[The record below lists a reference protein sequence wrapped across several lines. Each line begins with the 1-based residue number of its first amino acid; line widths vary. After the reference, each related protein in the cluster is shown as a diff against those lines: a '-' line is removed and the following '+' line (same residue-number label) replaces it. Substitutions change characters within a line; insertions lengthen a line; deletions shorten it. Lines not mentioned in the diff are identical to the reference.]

1 MLACERGEKTHKCD
15 ACGYQSNSRGNMWNH
30 KKTHCKDKLRVKS
43 VQGAQYKPVAGNRR
57 EEFGHLEEDQAAEIK
72 DVKIESV
79 ENFIVISNGRKL
91 SVLSNREGSRQLF
104 QKIKSTGLPFPVS
117 AMAAKGE
124 KLAVCSDSGELAI
137 LTFSSSGEIASEL
150 VASMVLSDGETVI
163 KPVWLSR
170 DGPSD
175 RVGLLTN
182 LSFFIFDIDVK
193 KLDPIFTFRSP
204 ENEFTDAILISK
216 TLLEKEEETP
226 EEENVWLSGIIKNL
240 KESKPG
246 TYIVM
251 DGKDGSILLVKK
263 SCGVQKVLIRNVG
276 EEMFSLSSVQQV
288 THY

>member
-1 MLACERGEKTHKCD
+1 MLACERGEKTHKCA